1 MFRVRCQGVEG
12 EVPGCSGCSVVELFG
27 AIGRGGPGRLFAREI
42 FSFSRAA
49 TSSARCR
56 PRDHGGNTT
65 VSENGT
71 MENVTTR
78 AFFIPPH
85 RHFHRL
91 SSLPS
96 RCPRPAGPQAGLRV
110 SSSSI
115 YGYPLSVSTFSRRA
129 ARDRRRRR
137 ADASHVT
144 VKGEGVARVSV
155 VARVVR
161 VAGCSG
167 RVGEV
172 TG

>member
-1 MFRVRCQGVEG
+1 MRGQGVQGEG
-12 EVPGCSGCSVVELFG
+12 PGCSGGSGCSVVELLG
-27 AIGRGGPGRLFAREI
+27 ATGRGGPGRIFACEL
-42 FSFSRAA
+42 FSFPRGA
-49 TSSARCR
+49 TSSARCT
-56 PRDHGGNTT
+56 PRDHGGKTC
-65 VSENGT
+65 VSENAT
-71 MENVTTR
+71 TENATTR

-85 RHFHRL
+85 RHFHRP
-91 SSLPS
+91 SSLSS

-129 ARDRRRRR
+129 ARDGRRRR
-137 ADASHVT
+137 ADASHVR

-155 VARVVR
+155 VARV
-161 VAGCSG
+161 AGCSG